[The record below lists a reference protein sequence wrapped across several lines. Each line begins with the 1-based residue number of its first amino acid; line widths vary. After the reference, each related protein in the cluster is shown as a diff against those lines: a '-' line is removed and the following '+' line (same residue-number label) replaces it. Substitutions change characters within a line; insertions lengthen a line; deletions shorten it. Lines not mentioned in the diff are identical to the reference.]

1 MKHEIKEYTELGN
14 LLDKLKIQTDSLIC
28 FLPEN
33 LYETE
38 NSKEF
43 IYCETTT
50 DLNKTLKKENQKIDY
65 LTDDK
70 PLLRSRKS
78 ADWFGPTILFGF
90 TIISQNPQLV
100 DITMSLLSSYLYD
113 LFKGTGGAKKVKF
126 DVVIGTK
133 NKKSYKKISYE
144 GSVEGIK
151 ELNKI
156 IKN

>member
-1 MKHEIKEYTELGN
+1 M
-14 LLDKLKIQTDSLIC
+14 C

-33 LYETE
+33 LHETE
-38 NSKEF
+38 NSSEF
-43 IYCETTT
+43 IYSETTT
-50 DLNKTLKKENQKIDY
+50 DLNKTLKKESQKINF

-90 TIISQNPQLV
+90 TVISQNPQLV

-113 LFKGTGGAKKVKF
+113 LFKGTGGTKKVKF
-126 DVVIGTK
+126 DIVIGEK

-151 ELNKI
+151 ELNEV
-156 IKN
+156 IKKLKK